1 MFEPMKNLMNKF
13 NNSAN
18 IAERN
23 HLRKMIK
30 NKTKQNRII
39 TSARRAR
46 RFVPTLPPLYE
57 VEENL
62 VIICHKNIELQ
73 ARNLTLTNILE
84 SKRYRAVVD
93 YPDLIN
99 TLISNNRQIIANN
112 NVAILLTFSKAIVS
126 DLRRENNRCKSNIR
140 SLARSM
146 SCYLDLQYHH
156 VNVNLH

>member
-62 VIICHKNIELQ
+62 VIIYHKNIELQ
-73 ARNLTLTNILE
+73 ARNNILTDILE
-84 SKRYRAVVD
+84 TKRYRQVVD

-99 TLISNNRQIIANN
+99 SLIANNRQIISNN
-112 NVAILLTFSKAIVS
+112 NVGILLTSSKAIVS
-126 DLRRENNRCKSNIR
+126 DLKRENNRCTSNIR
-140 SLARSM
+140 SLSKSL

-156 VNVNLH
+156 VNINIH